1 MAFWNPMTISS
12 AISAG
17 GSILSGMLG
26 GGGKQTSTTQTL
38 KILDAQR
45 ERNRYDAEHMP
56 YHMRIGAENAG
67 LHPSVVFGA
76 GGYQPGPTTVIPA
89 YNDPKPDWGNAVAG
103 MSQNIGRAY
112 MANKDA
118 EERSDEIAL
127 ARIRQAEIDKRNFEN
142 LDLQNLML
150 ATQIRQINSQ
160 LPVPAPASPRSGRVT
175 IGDPITQ
182 STYETGQYKVN
193 PTEITSANPH
203 IRSITAGPESPS
215 MTKYRFG
222 GPNLG
227 FNYELPAGSSAS
239 EALESMGGIAA
250 SGLTMGHNIL
260 RSADRLVY
268 GDPATKPSEKLPPGY
283 YWHWKP
289 ISRVWQARRRSN

>member
-1 MAFWNPMTISS
+1 MAFWDPMTISS

-17 GSILSGMLG
+17 GSILGNMMG
-26 GGGKQTSTTQTL
+26 GGDGGTSVTKSL
-38 KILDAQR
+38 KLMDAQR
-45 ERNRYDAEHMP
+45 ERNRIDALTMP
-56 YHMRIGAENAG
+56 SAMAQGAKNAN

-76 GGYQPGPTTVIPA
+76 GGYQPGPATMIPA
-89 YNDPKPDWGNAVAG
+89 YNDSKSDWGNAIAG
-103 MSQNIGRAY
+103 FGQNIGRAY
-112 MANKDA
+112 LANKDA
-118 EERSDEIAL
+118 EARADDIAS

-150 ATQIRQINSQ
+150 ATQIRQINAQ
-160 LPVPAPASPRSGRVT
+160 LPAPAPAHPRSGRVT

-182 STYETGQYKVN
+182 STFETGQYKVN

-260 RSADRLVY
+260 RSTDRLIY
-268 GDPATKPSEKLPPGY
+268 GDPATKPTEKLPPGY

-289 ISRVWQARRRSN
+289 ISRAWQARRRTN